1 MDFKEEIVKILM
13 AETKQSHEQIIQLLS
28 VPPDSKL
35 GDYAFPCF
43 KLGGNPVENAKKLQ
57 QKIKL
62 PTFLSKIEVAG
73 PYLNFFVNKSF
84 LAQQTITTILK
95 QKGKYGISLE
105 GKGKTIVIDM
115 SSPNIAKPFG
125 IGHLR
130 STIIGNAIR
139 NLMVFQGY
147 KVIRINH
154 LGDWGTQFGKLIV
167 AFKRWGNDKALDEN
181 PIPYLLGLYV
191 KFHEV
196 AEQEKSIE
204 DEARLWFKKLEDGD
218 KEALRLWKRFNTLSL
233 KEFKKIYKIL
243 GVEFEEY
250 SGESFYNNKLDSTI
264 KLIQKRGITEMSEGA
279 LIINLED

>member
-84 LAQQTITTILK
+84 LEQQTITTILK

-250 SGESFYNNKLDSTI
+250 SGESFYNN
-264 KLIQKRGITEMSEGA
+264 
-279 LIINLED
+279 